1 MHIGS
6 PMEDI
11 SIDEIAPDVLRGQKQ
26 ETIQALVNKLAE
38 EGIQK
43 VSDLL
48 KVSAHALEMKFAS
61 KPHFSLDETGYVNE
75 LRTWAERN
83 AGINK
88 DAGTTR
94 KLARSR
100 SSWKSRRREVTT
112 KGGWKRGKGYGKSY
126 GRGYGKSYGRRNDS
140 RGHRRE
146 VEKKPAIWAAV
157 ENGDE
162 ELVAKLIS
170 EDADIE
176 ETWKGW
182 SPLMKAAEENEA
194 AIMRLL
200 LQHKADIDVANR
212 KGRTALSFAVAPSMK
227 RKTACDTL
235 KLLLEHK
242 ADPGQKDEMGLTAK
256 ARAVREKRQ
265 DALAI
270 LKEFMD

>member
-1 MHIGS
+1 
-6 PMEDI
+6 MEDI
-11 SIDEIAPDVLRGQKQ
+11 SIDETARDVLRGQKQ
-26 ETIQALVNKLAE
+26 ETIQVLVNKLADE
-38 EGIQK
+38 CIQK
-43 VSDLL
+43 ASDLL

-75 LRTWAERN
+75 LRKWAEKN
-83 AGINK
+83 VGSNE
-88 DAGTTR
+88 DAGTTIQPG
-94 KLARSR
+94 RSR
-100 SSWKSRRREVTT
+100 SPWNSRGRDGRS
-112 KGGWKRGKGYGKSY
+112 KGDWNRGKGYGKSY
-126 GRGYGKSYGRRNDS
+126 GRRDDS

-182 SPLMKAAEENEA
+182 PPLMKAAEENEA

-256 ARAVREKRQ
+256 ARALRRKREG
-265 DALAI
+265 ALAI
-270 LKEFMD
+270 LQEFMTD